1 MSSMTRPDPLKVM
14 NVGWRYVGGG
24 SMIQS
29 ELPKV
34 KSLSGRFGITIM
46 FIMKLNLHNGR
57 RIHGKGKG

>member
-1 MSSMTRPDPLKVM
+1 
-14 NVGWRYVGGG
+14 
-24 SMIQS
+24 MIQS